1 MELLSIVWKSFI
13 VNILDIVIVSYIIYR
28 LLLLFRGTRTIQIFL
43 GIVLLFLITIISK
56 ILGLKTFHWI
66 LNQFWVAGIVLV
78 AIIFQQEIRSILA
91 FLGTRPLKKFF
102 VTDNVEF
109 IRETFEAIRIMSSS
123 KIGGIIVFEQKTGLM
138 NYVESGIVL
147 NSNVKK
153 DLLLTI
159 FTPKTPLH
167 DGAVIIS
174 NTKLLAA
181 GCILPLS
188 LETNIPHGATRH
200 RAALGLSEIT
210 DAIVLVVSEET
221 GEVSVAEQGQL
232 HYGVNPDEIEKRL
245 IQNFTEQKKSSVN
258 NNLSH

>member
-1 MELLSIVWKSFI
+1 MEFIASLWKNFF
-13 VNILDIVIVSYIIYR
+13 VHVLDIAIVSYIIYR
-28 LLLLFRGTRTIQIFL
+28 LLLLFRGTRTLQIFL
-43 GIVLLFLITIISK
+43 GVVLLFVITVVSK
-56 ILGLKTFHWI
+56 ILGLRSFHWI

-78 AIIFQQEIRSILA
+78 AIIFQQEIRSVLA
-91 FLGTRPLKKFF
+91 FIGTRPLKKFF

-109 IRETFEAIRIMSSS
+109 IKETFDAIRTLSAT
-123 KIGGIIVFEQKTGLM
+123 KTGGIVVFEQKTGLM
-138 NYVESGIVL
+138 NYVESGVVL

-153 DLLLTI
+153 ELLLTI

-188 LETNIPHGATRH
+188 LESNIPHGATRH

-210 DAIVLVVSEET
+210 DAIVVVISEET
-221 GEVSVAEQGQL
+221 GEVSVAEAGQL
-232 HYGVNPDEIEKRL
+232 RYGVNPDEIEKRL
-245 IQNFTEQKKSSVN
+245 IQNFSNEHARKS
-258 NNLSH
+258 NL